1 MTSLTSLI
9 ERIEAAPVSVRW
21 NGRTSDL
28 PANERYCTCCGR
40 ELSAAHRMLE
50 HDQRSDAYH
59 DFRDVP
65 EDQSQGWFPFGLT
78 CAQKLVDAEKVRRA
92 AILRARQTERR

>member
-1 MTSLTSLI
+1 MAQSKHT
-9 ERIEAAPVSVRW
+9 AGPASVRW

-28 PANERYCTCCGR
+28 PDSERYCTCCGR

-50 HDQRSDAYH
+50 YDQRSGTYH

-65 EDQSQGWFPFGLT
+65 ETQSQGWFPFGLT
-78 CAQKLVDAEKVRRA
+78 CAQNLADAETVRRA
-92 AILRARQTERR
+92 AIAKATAGGAV